1 MTRTWEELSAERKT
15 LARTRGQNIIEL
27 RAQGKTYKDIGKI
40 IGLSGSRCRD
50 LELRH
55 IRHLNFHK
63 NYPLIKSW
71 DESVRAAFAA
81 KPPDNPNWAR
91 KHHNAIYYFC
101 SRDKPTRKDF
111 ADLIYPSLKAMF
123 GDEAEKY
130 RPQNEALW
138 DAAAGA
144 DQ

>member
-81 KPPDNPNWAR
+81 NPQTTPIGRANTTTPYITSAHAINPP
-91 KHHNAIYYFC
+91 
-101 SRDKPTRKDF
+101 
-111 ADLIYPSLKAMF
+111 
-123 GDEAEKY
+123 EKT
-130 RPQNEALW
+130 
-138 DAAAGA
+138 
-144 DQ
+144 